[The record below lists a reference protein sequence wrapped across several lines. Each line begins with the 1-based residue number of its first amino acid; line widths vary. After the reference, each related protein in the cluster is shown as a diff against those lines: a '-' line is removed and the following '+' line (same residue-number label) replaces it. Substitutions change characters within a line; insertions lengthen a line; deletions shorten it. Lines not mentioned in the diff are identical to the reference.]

1 MTKGEDDMKKERKK
15 GILFEINSKVLSVVL
30 TTLIAL
36 VIVVIVIVGN
46 TSLTA
51 KEEELTLESR
61 MASYQLETFFTKYI
75 SMIEQARIN
84 ATLEQALEET
94 TSNLELKDVS
104 NNKEVVSTLYEIASV
119 DRETI
124 QTCFLVDLKSS
135 SYITS
140 GGAYS
145 EGNFDVASRE
155 WYSTVTKKQT
165 VFTEPYLDLNTS
177 QIVMTVAT
185 PVFDD
190 NNKVVGVIGFDI
202 LLEEVSEVLAQYK
215 IGTSGFVMLI
225 SSKGLFIYHPNKEVQ
240 MKYLDALE
248 ISEDLLDAI
257 EYEHEQ
263 LLQYEAFGESKYG
276 YTTKIGE
283 LDFWVVSNITSGEYF
298 RTIIIIV
305 AILFLII
312 AVAIVIIILSI
323 NSVAKSIAKP
333 ILSLNEVAEQISM
346 GNLDVKLAVNA
357 NNEIGELSNSIEK
370 TVARLKDY
378 IAYIDEVSIVLN
390 QLADGKLNINLKH
403 DYVGEFAKIKEA
415 MLHISE
421 AMKDI
426 MKNVISSANQV
437 SSGSDELSRA
447 AQTIAEGATTQAAFV
462 QELVATS
469 NMVYEQVQENAKD
482 AESSATET
490 QKVMKMMES
499 SQEQMNQMMI
509 AMDKITDT
517 SNEVVGIIKT
527 IEEIASQTNLL
538 ALNASIEAARAG
550 EAGRGFNVVASEIG
564 SLADEST
571 KAANTTKNMIG
582 VSISEIEKGTTL
594 AKEVVTSIKQVLD
607 GIEYVNQMIEK
618 TASSSMVQAQSVE
631 EIRNGIGEMA
641 KSIEDNSAAAEESAA
656 TSEELASQAA
666 TLSDLV
672 QKFEI

>member
-1 MTKGEDDMKKERKK
+1 MKKERKK

-61 MASYQLETFFTKYI
+61 MASYQLETFFTRYV

-94 TSNLELKDVS
+94 TPNLDLKDVS
-104 NNKEVVSTLYEIASV
+104 NKKEVVSALHEIASV
-119 DRETI
+119 DMETI

-155 WYSTVTKKQT
+155 WYSAITKKQT
-165 VFTEPYLDLNTS
+165 VFTEPYLDINTS

-185 PVFDD
+185 PIFDD
-190 NNKVVGVIGFDI
+190 NNNNKVVGVIGFDI
-202 LLEEVSEVLAQYK
+202 LLEEVNEALAQYK

-225 SSKGLFIYHPNKEVQ
+225 SSNGLFIYHPNKEVQ
-240 MKYLDALE
+240 MKYLDKLE
-248 ISEDLLDAI
+248 VSKDLLDAI
-257 EYEHEQ
+257 ENEHEQ
-263 LLQYEAFGESKYG
+263 LLQYKAFGESKYG

-283 LDFWVVSNITSGEYF
+283 LDFWVVSNITSSEYF
-298 RTIIIIV
+298 RTIIVII
-305 AILFLII
+305 AILLFII
-312 AVAIVIIILSI
+312 AVAIVIVVLSI

-370 TVARLKDY
+370 TVVRLKDY
-378 IAYIDEVSIVLN
+378 IAYIDEISIVLN
-390 QLADGKLNINLKH
+390 QLSDGKLNIRLYH
-403 DYVGEFAKIKEA
+403 DYAGEFAKVKEA

-437 SSGSDELSRA
+437 STGSDELSRA

-482 AESSATET
+482 AKSSATET

-582 VSISEIEKGTTL
+582 VSISEIEKGTSL
-594 AKEVVTSIKQVLD
+594 AKEVVTSIKQVLN